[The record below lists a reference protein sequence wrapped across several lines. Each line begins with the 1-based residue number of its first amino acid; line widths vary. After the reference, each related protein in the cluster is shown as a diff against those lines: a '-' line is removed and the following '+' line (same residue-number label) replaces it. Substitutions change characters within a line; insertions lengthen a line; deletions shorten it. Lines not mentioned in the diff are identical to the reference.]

1 MKELYKS
8 IIIHNI
14 DTSNYS
20 HMESFEPLVALK
32 NIFLSEYG
40 WNVSNPRGKSLSQI
54 CTDYLQGLPSACT
67 VPFMNCEIL
76 VLLDKAGFSIPEDED
91 ARCDAVDA
99 YWVGVGEAMAELIG
113 GDLV

>member
-14 DTSNYS
+14 DTSN
-20 HMESFEPLVALK
+20 HEGMGAVEPLVALK

-67 VPFMNCEIL
+67 VPFMDYEIL
-76 VLLDKAGFSIPEDED
+76 QMLEKAGAFIPEDD
-91 ARCDAVDA
+91 TYKAVSA
-99 YWVGVGEAMAELIG
+99 YWKGVGEAMAELIG
-113 GDLV
+113 EI

>member
-14 DTSNYS
+14 DTSNYEG
-20 HMESFEPLVALK
+20 MDALDPLVALK

-40 WNVSNPRGKSLSQI
+40 WNIVNPRGKSLSQI
-54 CTDYLQGLPSACT
+54 CTDYLQGLPSVCT
-67 VPFMNCEIL
+67 VPFMDYEIL
-76 VLLDKAGFSIPEDED
+76 QILEKAGAFIPEDD
-91 ARCDAVDA
+91 TYKAVSA
-99 YWVGVGEAMAELIG
+99 YWKGVGEAMAELIG

>member
-67 VPFMNCEIL
+67 VPFMNYEIL
-76 VLLDKAGFSIPEDED
+76 QMLEKAGAFIPEDD
-91 ARCDAVDA
+91 TYKAVSA
-99 YWVGVGEAMAELIG
+99 YWKGVGEAMVELIG